1 MVLNALSLLVV
12 TVAVRLKSGNCSPMP
27 NILSPFP
34 MKLRLLAFSCSA
46 RSADA
51 LQLNTKLLHP
61 EAGRDG
67 ASQLHRGERIHRKV
81 GDGTAAGANQM
92 MMGMAVGVDAPRAM
106 MRAHFVQHAGMHK
119 GLEVLVNR
127 RE

>member
-34 MKLRLLAFSCSA
+34 MKLRLLALSCSA

-51 LQLNTKLLHP
+51 LQLNTKLFHR

-67 ASQLHRGERIHRKV
+67 ASQLHGSERSNRQV
-81 GDGTAAGANQM
+81 GDGPAARANQM
-92 MMGMAVGVDAPRAM
+92 VMGIAVGVDAPRAM
-106 MRAHFVQHAGMHK
+106 MRAHFVQHTGMHK